1 MKLYRVCIIA
11 CIFFIL
17 LQCVACAEEI
27 HFWDLERT
35 TDLEIIVFDEKNA
48 IFTEKMEIRNNRN
61 ESVDIRAW
69 FPLVWPYFIDNTEY
83 SEYPYEEWKI
93 VDEKVIV
100 YVNASNIELQYE
112 QMEIEVDSGY
122 LKSIKSYP
130 LIPGIPFEGKLEI
143 SKKTGFAMRT
153 KTPSGLITEK
163 NGSFSLYFAGITEG
177 KMNFITIK
185 IPRQVRKYWFFHADL
200 EIENVIPSFAIEP
213 YDPEYKI
220 YRWEEDFLMQYFED
234 LERNLTKNEIRINY
248 SYVIPI
254 DEIATTSVIFIVT
267 SIFSIFLGIGIQ
279 RYIDKK
285 TQKKNK
291 DRENKKKK

>member
-1 MKLYRVCIIA
+1 MKLYRVCIIT

-35 TDLEIIVFDEKNA
+35 SDLKITVFDEKNA
-48 IFTEKMEIRNNRN
+48 IYEEKMEIRNNRN
-61 ESVDIRAW
+61 ESVDIHAW
-69 FPLVWPYFIDNTEY
+69 FPLTWPYFVDNTEY

-100 YVNASNIELQYE
+100 NVSASDIELQLE
-112 QMEIEVDSGY
+112 QMGVEVDPSY
-122 LKSIKSYP
+122 LKSIESYP
-130 LIPGIPFEGKLEI
+130 LIPGILFEGELEI
-143 SKKTGFAMRT
+143 GKKTGLAMRT
-153 KTPSGLITEK
+153 KNPTGLITEK

-177 KMNFITIK
+177 KMNSITIK
-185 IPRQVRKYWFFHADL
+185 IPRQVRKYWFFHAVL

-234 LERNLTKNEIRINY
+234 LERNLTKNEIKISY

-254 DEIATTSVIFIVT
+254 DEIATTSVIFVVT

-285 TQKKNK
+285 TQNKNRG
-291 DRENKKKK
+291 DKKKK